1 MALGRSLFA
10 FAALAVFAAGVRGV
24 ETRQTDP
31 CAAIAPKLP
40 YVAPAE
46 ALACMR
52 SFSFNQTLRQNI
64 LANANGV
71 LNFFTFEPYYLN
83 SPPPFQESTI
93 NIRAELLRMSLQH
106 YATDYDFSVDLYNT
120 TGLLNDG
127 HTRWFPSCYLAWQN
141 LLPAP
146 IVSLSK
152 GGEESIYIVP
162 DLVELVNLVG
172 AGYTAYL
179 ASLGFDWQRL
189 AGAKVLEI
197 NGQSAYDY
205 VDYIAKVVSSNFLD
219 HGVRVNSVYSSYR
232 IVGSAWSQRF
242 GYLAGPSLPT
252 LNGLTFKVILV
263 NATTPE
269 TIFVPY
275 VAVFG
280 GADFTDKASYWDG
293 NCALKEFTNGED
305 LLGSGTD
312 PARRTRKQPVG
323 NIVDPTQVKSVILP
337 PQYEPTQPPL
347 TSGSEMIFYQLP
359 APNND
364 TGVVMIGSFY
374 PDDFYAFQSTALE
387 GVQTLKNAGVTKLIV
402 DVHNNGG
409 GYVCLGSFFYTLL
422 AGTKSGY
429 AGFESTMRWTPLADK
444 EVDRIIEQDIE
455 FLFYTPDN
463 YAFLND
469 TLQPNDYDYMEPATT
484 YIING
489 QVDKN
494 SKRFHDTCQQYAYDP
509 DLVLPEDP
517 PFPLGKVVVVGNGNC
532 ASTCALFTT
541 LLTEK
546 YNIREYVFGVK
557 PGASVEHGWQSS
569 PGLARP
575 RHGVQDNEAARRPSV
590 STDLLIDG
598 DFRINWRTAW
608 SWRNLTNPIAYQ
620 SERATRVP
628 YTPDTYNAPQNLW
641 TQVAT
646 TIL

>member
-146 IVSLSK
+146 I
-152 GGEESIYIVP
+152 SIYIVP

-205 VDYIAKVVSSNFLD
+205 VDYIAKVVSSNFL
-219 HGVRVNSVYSSYR
+219 GVRVNSVYSSYR

-275 VAVFG
+275 VAVYG

-364 TGVVMIGSFY
+364 TGVVMIGYFY

-444 EVDRIIEQDIE
+444 E
-455 FLFYTPDN
+455 
-463 YAFLND
+463 
-469 TLQPNDYDYMEPATT
+469 PNDYDYMEPATT

-494 SKRFHDTCQQYAYDP
+494 SKRFHYAYDP

-517 PFPLGKVVVVGNGNC
+517 PFPLDKVVVVGNGNC

-557 PGASVEHGWQSS
+557 PGASVEYKGMAGNQVLDW
-569 PGLARP
+569 PDLATERP
-575 RHGVQDNEAARRPSV
+575 LYPP
-590 STDLLIDG
+590 DLLIDG

-620 SERATRVP
+620 SERATR
-628 YTPDTYNAPQNLW
+628 NLW